1 MTFSQK
7 KKLFS
12 LYIYISLLWS
22 HALEQNIYYVPSLIF
37 SQLCPIG
44 IRTWES
50 HPTISAYVLD
60 EKVQRNALKKF
71 ANYKKIQTK
80 NEKSDKLFVFLILKY
95 GKF

>member
-22 HALEQNIYYVPSLIF
+22 NALVQNTYYTHVKAHVPSLIF

-50 HPTISAYVLD
+50 L
-60 EKVQRNALKKF
+60 EKFQRNALKF
-71 ANYKKIQTK
+71 AIQK
-80 NEKSDKLFVFLILKY
+80 NE
-95 GKF
+95 

>member
-12 LYIYISLLWS
+12 LYIYVSLLWS
-22 HALEQNIYYVPSLIF
+22 HALVQNIYYVHVPSLIF

-44 IRTWES
+44 IRTWDS

-60 EKVQRNALKKF
+60 EKVQRNAFKKF

-80 NEKSDKLFVFLILKY
+80 NEKSDKRFVFLILKS
-95 GKF
+95 